1 MASGILSQLLGTQK
15 VIAIDIGSYS
25 IKAVEVVTRKEHVEI
40 TALGTVLTPP
50 GAMENGVVVDRA
62 SVASAITD
70 LMQTMGADANVA
82 AALATDPSLV
92 ATRIQMPRSLQKSLH
107 KSIRFEARKHIP
119 FDIDQSLVECQ
130 VLDSEDRDNDQMTV
144 LLVAVRSE
152 VVNSRVEALE
162 MARLDPIYVDVEQ
175 FASMRACIY
184 ASRDP
189 RAFEDTLALI
199 RIGSSF
205 TEMTM
210 VRQGAFVFPRIIPIA
225 GATMD
230 RAIASAM
237 NIDQNEARELKEQ
250 QAVACRRED
259 MASLDDQPRQV
270 SQIAAP
276 ALEEIT
282 RDIQRSF
289 VFLATQLSMDPS
301 APVIDRVLLS
311 GGTAN
316 MRNIGPYLEQ
326 QLGVPVQ
333 VTNVF
338 TDTAIT
344 IRDVDPQY
352 AAAFGP
358 TMSAVV
364 GLALRDAVRSGRYPF
379 AGTPASHL
387 ALQPSVPA

>member
-1 MASGILSQLLGTQK
+1 MAPSLLSQLLGTQK
-15 VIAIDIGSYS
+15 TVAVDIGSHS
-25 IKAVEVVTRKEHVEI
+25 IKAVEVATRKEQVEI
-40 TALGTVLTPP
+40 TALGSILTPP
-50 GAMENGVVVDRA
+50 GALENGVVVDRA
-62 SVASAITD
+62 SVAGAITD
-70 LMQTMGADANVA
+70 LLHSIGADATVA
-82 AALATDPSLV
+82 AATATDPSLV

-130 VLDSEDRDNDQMTV
+130 VLDPDDRDSDQMTV

-152 VVNSRVEALE
+152 VVRSRVETLD
-162 MARLDPIYVDVEQ
+162 MARLDTVYVDVEQ
-175 FASMRACIY
+175 FASLRACVY

-189 RAFEDTLALI
+189 RVFQETLALI

-210 VRQGAFVFPRIIPIA
+210 VRRGAFVFPRIIPIA
-225 GATMD
+225 GTTID

-237 NIDQNEARELKEQ
+237 NIDLHEARQLKEQ
-250 QAVACRRED
+250 RAVASRRED
-259 MASLDDQPRQV
+259 LAALPDDLRQI

-301 APVIDRVLLS
+301 IMVVDRVLLH
-311 GGTAN
+311 GGTAT
-316 MRNIGPYLEQ
+316 MRNIAPYLEQ

-333 VTNVF
+333 VANVF
-338 TDTAIT
+338 ADTAIALGN
-344 IRDVDPQY
+344 VDPQY
-352 AAAFGP
+352 AAAWAP
-358 TMSAVV
+358 VVSAAV
-364 GLALRDAVRSGRYPF
+364 GLTLRDALRSGKYPIVG
-379 AGTPASHL
+379 AAASH
-387 ALQPSVPA
+387 ATLQPAAPA

>member
-1 MASGILSQLLGTQK
+1 MAPSLLSQLLGMQK
-15 VIAIDIGSYS
+15 VLAVDIGSHS
-25 IKAVEVVTRKEHVEI
+25 IKAVEAMARKEQTEI
-40 TALGTVLTPP
+40 TALGSVLTPP

-62 SVASAITD
+62 AVAGAITD
-70 LMQTMGADANVA
+70 LVHSIGADATVA
-82 AALATDPSLV
+82 AATATDPSLV

-130 VLDSEDRDNDQMTV
+130 VLDPDDRDSDQMTV

-152 VVNSRVEALE
+152 VVTSRVETLE
-162 MARLDPIYVDVEQ
+162 MARLDTVYVDVEQ
-175 FASMRACIY
+175 FASMRACVY
-184 ASRDP
+184 ASQDP
-189 RAFEDTLALI
+189 RVFQETLALI

-205 TEMTM
+205 TEMAM
-210 VRQGAFVFPRIIPIA
+210 LREGAFVFPRIIPIA
-225 GATMD
+225 GATID

-250 QAVACRRED
+250 RSAACRRDD
-259 MASLDDQPRQV
+259 MASLGDQERQV

-301 APVIDRVLLS
+301 TSVVDRVLLS
-311 GGTAN
+311 GGTAA
-316 MRNIGPYLEQ
+316 MRNVGPYLED

-333 VTNVF
+333 VPNVF
-338 TDTAIT
+338 TDAAIT
-344 IRDVDPQY
+344 MRDVDPEY
-352 AAAFGP
+352 AAAFAP
-358 TMSAVV
+358 AMSAAV
-364 GLALRDAVRSGRYPF
+364 GLALRDAIRSGRYPM
-379 AGTPASHL
+379 AGVPARHP
-387 ALQPSVPA
+387 ALQAAEPA